1 MQNSA
6 MQIGLITLPKTEML
20 SRFKLLFH
28 SWVLLIPPSLFCQST
43 HLLSLY
49 LCLVNALILTQISS
63 CSLLHFLNKLRNSVL
78 PHGHFSLAFLDFNPA
93 WTWGL
98 MIWDSSLRRS
108 FGKAVA
114 LSCPHQV
121 PRMVERNIYA
131 VTAHFY
137 TPPSSG
143 AGRDSARNRLYGLV
157 LKYWFPK
164 TQLFWLT
171 SQMAFFF
178 HVKISILWPTW
189 CLGNRMTWRND
200 LTKWRQRRSPI
211 HEHDRKVRFIG
222 VSVNHFRRHYALN
235 RESCVRHFAEIL

>member
-1 MQNSA
+1 MRANFTKPNEQKKPFFFLSFLKKQTNYHFFCLLQKIRHNYRLIITNQSAPLPVNMQNGA
-6 MQIGLITLPKTEML
+6 MQIGLITLPKTELL

-114 LSCPHQV
+114 LSRPHQV
-121 PRMVERNIYA
+121 PE
-131 VTAHFY
+131 
-137 TPPSSG
+137 
-143 AGRDSARNRLYGLV
+143 
-157 LKYWFPK
+157 W
-164 TQLFWLT
+164 
-171 SQMAFFF
+171 
-178 HVKISILWPTW
+178 
-189 CLGNRMTWRND
+189 
-200 LTKWRQRRSPI
+200 
-211 HEHDRKVRFIG
+211 
-222 VSVNHFRRHYALN
+222 
-235 RESCVRHFAEIL
+235 